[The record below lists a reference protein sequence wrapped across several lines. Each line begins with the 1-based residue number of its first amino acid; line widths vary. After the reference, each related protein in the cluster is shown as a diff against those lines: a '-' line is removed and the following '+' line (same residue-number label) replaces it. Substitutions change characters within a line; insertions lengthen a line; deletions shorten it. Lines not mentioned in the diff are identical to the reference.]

1 MADDQDT
8 VADQEAD
15 AQAGFDD
22 AVTSAHTGKPAAAQA
37 PVKDKA
43 EEDTDKERGTDGKFK
58 AKDEPA
64 IVEKPVK
71 DEKPK
76 ADKPAVKAED
86 KPKQQTAE
94 ERLAARASAAEAG
107 SKVEAKVEPKVEEPA
122 KKVEPP
128 PAAVVKAEEKKVDAL
143 VDTAAD
149 LGLTDAELAGVK
161 VNINGDEMTVAEARE
176 MLPELVGVSLAV
188 SKAIAAKLA
197 AKFAAGKDA
206 DPKASGD
213 LLRRMEAIQIEMANA
228 RFFDAVTNGF
238 VNEQG
243 EDVAGHT
250 DARKIG
256 RSKEFAEWVGKQSP
270 GVKAMMNSLDPFDGI
285 ALLDAYKESRMRAA
299 AGKPTKVDTDR
310 EARRRALV
318 ESAAGEGGSAHK
330 PRRGDDD
337 DNPDDKNAG
346 FDDAVTKK
354 S

>member
-22 AVTSAHTGKPAAAQA
+22 AVKSAHTGKPAAAQA

-64 IVEKPVK
+64 KVEQPVK

-94 ERLAARASAAEAG
+94 ERLAARASASEAG
-107 SKVEAKVEPKVEEPA
+107 AKAEPKIEPPVVD

-128 PAAVVKAEEKKVDAL
+128 PAAAVKADEKKVDAL

-213 LLRRMEAIQIEMANA
+213 LLRRMEAIQVERENA
-228 RFFDAVTNGF
+228 RYFDAVTNGF
-238 VNEQG
+238 VNEKG

-256 RSKEFAEWVGKQSP
+256 RSKDFAEWVGKQSP
-270 GVKAMMNSLDPFDGI
+270 GVKAMMNSLDPLDGI

-299 AGKPTKVDTDR
+299 AGKPTKVDADR

-330 PRRGDDD
+330 PLRGDDD